1 MATRNS
7 TNSTNNANSVLWS
20 YSTKLV
26 WHTDRDVTG
35 TSLHGEVQAVN
46 NLGVG
51 VTATNPFTNLT

>member
-1 MATRNS
+1 MATRNATS
-7 TNSTNNANSVLWS
+7 STNNGNQVLYS

-35 TSLHGEVQAVN
+35 TSRHGEVQAVN

-51 VTATNPFTNLT
+51 VTATNPFTLLT